1 MALPFT
7 IDYTSRDYD
16 TVRADMLSYAQAVL
30 PQWTSRDPN
39 DFGVVLVEL
48 FAGMA
53 DLINYYIDRAASE
66 AYLDTAVQRSSIL
79 AIARMLG
86 YAPTTTTSA
95 TATLTLNN
103 NLSTALT
110 VPAGTRFFA
119 VSSIDGQPYHV
130 YFESDTD
137 VVVPA
142 ATATGTGVATV
153 TATQGT
159 TISQEAV
166 GTSDGTVEQTFAL
179 FRPSVAT
186 GSILVEVDETGFWTP
201 WRTVEHVL
209 DFGPSDAVC
218 ETFEDEHGVSY
229 IRFGD
234 NVSGRIPTIGSS
246 IRVTYRICDGSMGD
260 VAAGTI
266 TSTLN
271 PIIGLVAIANND
283 PAAGGADS
291 ESNDHIRLNAP
302 RALRSSNRAVAL
314 TDYADLALQVQG
326 VGKANSA
333 QTGSNSVTV
342 YVAPTAAADPG
353 DALKDAV
360 TAYLADKSTVGTSV
374 VVAGPTYQ
382 PLTVTATVMVR
393 PQYRQDYVR
402 GAVIQAITSVL
413 AYDQVDFADIV
424 VPADILNAIFSVDG
438 VLTATIQVLDRSGY
452 TGSQGV
458 ALNPNEIPTLGTL
471 ALAMQNGIV

>member
-7 IDYTSRDYD
+7 IDYTSRDFD
-16 TVRADMLSYAQAVL
+16 AIRADILSYADAVL
-30 PQWTSRDPN
+30 PQWRSRDPN

-48 FAGMA
+48 FAGVA
-53 DLINYYIDRAASE
+53 DMLNYYIDRAASE

-79 AIARMLG
+79 SIARMLG
-86 YAPTTTTSA
+86 YAPTTTTAA

-103 NLSTALT
+103 NLTTQLT

-130 YFESDTD
+130 YFESDAD

-142 ATATGTGVATV
+142 ANNTGNGIATV

-159 TISQEAV
+159 TVSQEAV
-166 GTSDGTVEQTFAL
+166 GTSDGSLAQTFAL
-179 FRPSVAT
+179 FRPNVAT
-186 GSILVEVDETGFWTP
+186 GSIRIEVDETGFWAP

-209 DFGPSDAVC
+209 DFGPNDAVC
-218 ETFEDEHGVSY
+218 ETFEDENGISY

-246 IRVTYRICDGSMGD
+246 IRVTYRVCDGAMGN
-260 VAAGTI
+260 VAAKTI
-266 TSTLN
+266 TATLE
-271 PIIGLVAIANND
+271 PIIGLVGVANSA
-283 PAAGGADS
+283 PATGGADS
-291 ESNDHIRLNAP
+291 ESNEHIRLNAP
-302 RALRSSNRAVAL
+302 RALRASNRAVAL
-314 TDYADLALQVQG
+314 GDYADLALQVQG
-326 VGKANSA
+326 VGKAKSA
-333 QTGSNSVTV
+333 QTGPTSVTI
-342 YVAPTAAADPG
+342 YVSPAAASDPVTT
-353 DALKDAV
+353 LKDAV
-360 TAYLADKSTVGTSV
+360 AAYLADKSTVGTSV

-382 PLTVTATVMVR
+382 PLDITATVMVR

-402 GAVIQAITSVL
+402 SGVIQAITSVL
-413 AYDQVDFADIV
+413 AFDQVDFGDIV

-438 VLTATIQVLDRSGY
+438 VMTATIQVLDRSGS
-452 TGSQGV
+452 TGGGGV

-471 ALAMQNGIV
+471 GLAMQNGIV